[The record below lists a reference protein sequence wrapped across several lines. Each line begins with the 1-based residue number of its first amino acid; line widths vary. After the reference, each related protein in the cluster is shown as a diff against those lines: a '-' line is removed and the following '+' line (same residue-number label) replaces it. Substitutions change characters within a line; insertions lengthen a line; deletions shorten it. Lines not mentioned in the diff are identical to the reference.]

1 VQRGTAYAHSAIK
14 DGSAVETLVT
24 QSETNPVEGGIV
36 MMTQL
41 ENAAMKYEVPPHI
54 LVMEDDL
61 SVAQGLE
68 MVLRE
73 DGFDVNLAGT
83 GELAME
89 AFRQKRFD
97 LLVADLRLPDING
110 MEVIRRIKAQTPE
123 TEVIVITGYGTTA
136 TAVEAMKLGVADFL
150 PKPFT
155 EDQIKAAIANALK
168 SGEETVADEPVVGEA
183 VTEEQ
188 RIIQKRQVIQ
198 VMNRTWEDQTFWTDL
213 MEKGSRA
220 LAEYQ
225 LSSQAKAAI
234 TSGDL
239 KWINENVGELT
250 QKQLMFVY
258 KRLEREAW

>member
-1 VQRGTAYAHSAIK
+1 
-14 DGSAVETLVT
+14 
-24 QSETNPVEGGIV
+24 

-97 LLVADLRLPDING
+97 LLVADLRLPDIDG
-110 MEVIRRIKAQTPE
+110 MDVIRRIKAQKPD

-155 EDQIKAAIANALK
+155 EDQIKTAIAGALK
-168 SGEETVADEPVVGEA
+168 SQEEAVAEEPTVGEA
-183 VTEEQ
+183 VTEEE
-188 RIIQKRQVIQ
+188 RIIQKREVIQ
-198 VMNRTWEDQTFWTDL
+198 VMNRTWEDQSFWTDL
-213 MEKGSRA
+213 MEKGSSA
-220 LAEYQ
+220 LSEYR
-225 LSSQAKAAI
+225 LSSDAKAAI

-250 QKQLMFVY
+250 QKQLMFIY

>member
-1 VQRGTAYAHSAIK
+1 
-14 DGSAVETLVT
+14 
-24 QSETNPVEGGIV
+24 

-41 ENAAMKYEVPPHI
+41 ERAAMNYEVPPHI

-89 AFRQKRFD
+89 AFRNKQFD
-97 LLVADLRLPDING
+97 LLVADLRLPDIDG
-110 MEVIRRIKAQTPE
+110 MEVIRRIKAQKPD

-136 TAVEAMKLGVADFL
+136 TAVEAMKLGVSDFL

-155 EDQIKAAIANALK
+155 EDQITAAISNALQVQEGK
-168 SGEETVADEPVVGEA
+168 REAEAAVKEPESEEEK
-183 VTEEQ
+183 
-188 RIIQKRQVIQ
+188 IIQKREVIQ
-198 VMNRTWEDQTFWTDL
+198 VMNRTWEDQAFWADL
-213 MEKGSRA
+213 MQKGSSA
-220 LAEYQ
+220 LSEYR
-225 LSSQAKAAI
+225 LSSDAKAAI

-250 QKQLMFVY
+250 QKQLMFIY
-258 KRLEREAW
+258 SRLEREAW

>member
-1 VQRGTAYAHSAIK
+1 
-14 DGSAVETLVT
+14 
-24 QSETNPVEGGIV
+24 

-110 MEVIRRIKAQTPE
+110 MDVIRRIKAQTPE

-168 SGEETVADEPVVGEA
+168 SQEGTVADEPVVGEA